1 MSLWKGM
8 SVSLSLL
15 PSILGTAF
23 LNSVARLSS
32 WAMASGL
39 ALSAQR
45 AAASHSIAVRA
56 S

>member
-8 SVSLSLL
+8 SVSLRRM
-15 PSILGTAF
+15 PSSFGTAF

-32 WAMASGL
+32 WAIASGE
-39 ALSAQR
+39 AFSAHS